1 MRFLKLFED
10 FEDSEFESILYGSD
24 AKLTLEVDSR
34 LFIDDIDLII
44 KMAADYKRTYIKN
57 DEWGGGPVNREW
69 IGRWEKYFPGKKL
82 HGKIYK
88 PSLVLDIDLKEF
100 GRVRYGFSLVDGKIT
115 SYGHYL
121 NREAFDTQE
130 EYTNF
135 VYFLDKIF
143 NSKIIF
149 DTFEYKYNIN
159 ITNLEGKE
167 MNIEYVKENKD
178 NDLLKTIKELSDKL
192 NHLSNLARQN
202 SEHEER
208 RSILNTE
215 DEAIKKVKNIGEL
228 PYWYP
233 KFHTN
238 DGLSNLYK
246 DFFSYFTDEDWQM
259 EIITHT
265 FYIQIELRKTFKDN
279 IDAEELFNDINKKA
293 SSINRAIELEGFQ
306 TNYQIIFNGRHQ
318 CENNPKTHKND
329 IFKYK
334 GFSKRDTKELGV
346 RVNFTII

>member
-1 MRFLKLFED
+1 
-10 FEDSEFESILYGSD
+10 
-24 AKLTLEVDSR
+24 
-34 LFIDDIDLII
+34 
-44 KMAADYKRTYIKN
+44 
-57 DEWGGGPVNREW
+57 
-69 IGRWEKYFPGKKL
+69 
-82 HGKIYK
+82 
-88 PSLVLDIDLKEF
+88 
-100 GRVRYGFSLVDGKIT
+100 
-115 SYGHYL
+115 
-121 NREAFDTQE
+121 
-130 EYTNF
+130 
-135 VYFLDKIF
+135 
-143 NSKIIF
+143 
-149 DTFEYKYNIN
+149 
-159 ITNLEGKE
+159 
-167 MNIEYVKENKD
+167 MNIEYVKENK
-178 NDLLKTIKELSDKL
+178 DLLKTIKELSDKL

-228 PYWYP
+228 PYWYK
-233 KFHTN
+233 KFHSN
-238 DGLSNLYK
+238 DGLSDLYR

-334 GFSKRDTKELGV
+334 GFSKRDTKELGA
-346 RVNFTII
+346 RVKFTII